1 MELNCRYPSERSQ
14 LSAAPTTERS
24 AYPRP
29 WRHVPTLKTIHDKDA
44 LENYF
49 NLHRKPTAS
58 GSNSDS
64 LPSPPPLSFDW
75 EAEILSSSRSS
86 STASSSS
93 HPLIHLPHLLR
104 IVGPSFLT
112 IYKHLLSRRRV
123 LFLTAA
129 PVEAA
134 CLLTKACVDVAFPDV
149 VMGSAG
155 ENGSGSATE
164 DEAGLERDDR
174 RPAVLGQVGLMDI
187 DRLKAESQKGLGWI
201 ACKFATLRP
210 FFSLGATK
218 LTLGLRNRYNR
229 LHFQRPPSP
238 LRPYR

>member
-1 MELNCRYPSERSQ
+1 MTLT
-14 LSAAPTTERS
+14 AARTTEQS

-29 WRHVPTLKTIHDKDA
+29 WRHVPTLKTINDKDA

-49 NLHRKPTAS
+49 NLHRKPTAD

-64 LPSPPPLSFDW
+64 LPSSPLAFDW
-75 EAEILSSSRSS
+75 EAEILSSSSRTSS
-86 STASSSS
+86 AASSSS

-112 IYKHLLSRRRV
+112 IYKHLLSRRRI
-123 LFLTAA
+123 LFLTTA

-149 VMGSAG
+149 VMGNAS

-164 DEAGLERDDR
+164 DEAGLERDDKR
-174 RPAVLGQVGLMDI
+174 LAVLGSVGLMDI

-201 ACKFATLRP
+201 ACKLEIVSMAHSETD
-210 FFSLGATK
+210 SGST
-218 LTLGLRNRYNR
+218 
-229 LHFQRPPSP
+229 
-238 LRPYR
+238 